1 MQAGIFSKLLKIA
14 KITPLHKNG
23 CIYRATNYCPI
34 SVLSPFRKIFEKM
47 IHDRLNKYFFSNSI
61 SKEQLGFGVKHSTTH
76 VISDVISK
84 LQTYEDNKHFTCLI
98 LSDLSKAFDTVDHGI
113 LLNKLEKYGVRGNV
127 LNLLKS
133 YLNNRQ
139 QVIHIHSTF
148 SVSHYVRCG
157 VPQGSVLGPLLFS
170 IYINDLPKVSSFET
184 RLFADD
190 TALKL
195 TDSTLK
201 SLNEKVNTEL
211 SIVGNWSNSNKLSL
225 NYSKTTY
232 LLIEPK
238 TKANNSTFYNFNMKL
253 RGIKIQKSLFTKYLG
268 VILDENLD
276 WKLHIKYLHTKLSQA
291 VGILAKLRHY
301 FNRKNLV
308 AMFYVFFYLHIL
320 NEILGWAS
328 ATDTALK
335 PIQVL
340 QNKVLRIMNKITW
353 RDRFTNN
360 SL

>member
-1 MQAGIFSKLLKIA
+1 ML
-14 KITPLHKNG
+14 
-23 CIYRATNYCPI
+23 
-34 SVLSPFRKIFEKM
+34 
-47 IHDRLNKYFFSNSI
+47 
-61 SKEQLGFGVKHSTTH
+61 
-76 VISDVISK
+76 
-84 LQTYEDNKHFTCLI
+84 
-98 LSDLSKAFDTVDHGI
+98 DLSKAFDTLDHGI

-139 QVIHIHSTF
+139 QVICIHSAF

-157 VPQGSVLGPLLFS
+157 VSPGSVLGPLLFT

-190 TALKL
+190 TALML

-211 SIVGNWSNSNKLSL
+211 SKVGNWLNSNKLSL

-238 TKANNSTFYNFNMKL
+238 TKANNSTFHNLNVDL
-253 RGIKIQKSLFTKYLG
+253 NGIKIQKSLSTKYLG

-276 WKLHIKYLHTKLSQA
+276 WTLHIKYLHTKLFQA

-301 FNRKNLV
+301 LNRKSLV
-308 AMFYVFFYLHIL
+308 VMYYVFEQTFGGT
-320 NEILGWAS
+320 EFEDG
-328 ATDTALK
+328 LK
-335 PIQVL
+335 
-340 QNKVLRIMNKITW
+340 
-353 RDRFTNN
+353 
-360 SL
+360 